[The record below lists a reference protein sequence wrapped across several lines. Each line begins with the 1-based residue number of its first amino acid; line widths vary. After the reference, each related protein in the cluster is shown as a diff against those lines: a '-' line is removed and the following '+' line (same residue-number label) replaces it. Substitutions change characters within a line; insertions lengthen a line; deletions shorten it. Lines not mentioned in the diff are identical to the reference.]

1 MTLNERDDAA
11 WAANMVA
18 VEGDL
23 PFTSGAMYVD
33 YLWALRMIELEA
45 DEPCSACDPSLLAD
59 QTGQSLRPSSKITIG
74 HSAVSQLPL
83 DHAVAPIE
91 DSPKWRVHQGILRLS

>member
-1 MTLNERDDAA
+1 MTINEHDDAA

-23 PFTSGAMYVD
+23 PFSSGALYAD

-45 DEPCSACDPSLLAD
+45 DEPCSACDPSLLSD
-59 QTGQSLRPSSKITIG
+59 RSGHSLRPSSKFMIEHATASPLQAEIDRTT
-74 HSAVSQLPL
+74 VS
-83 DHAVAPIE
+83 
-91 DSPKWRVHQGILRLS
+91 